1 MIQGSYAKTKVLRTL
16 LFDNNGGNQMISKMN
31 VEEKFLQI
39 NDYWKPRIIGELNDS
54 YIKMVKIKG
63 EFIWHHHDDEDEMF
77 FVCKGNLVIRFKDR
91 EIALNEGEFLVIPKG
106 IEHQPIAE
114 EEVHLLLIE
123 PKTTLNTGNVVNERT
138 VPIPQRI

>member
-1 MIQGSYAKTKVLRTL
+1 
-16 LFDNNGGNQMISKMN
+16 MISKVN
-31 VEEKFLQI
+31 VQEKFLQI
-39 NDYWKPRIIGELNDS
+39 NDHWNPRISGELNDS

-77 FVCKGNLVIRFKDR
+77 FVWKGNLVIRFRDR
-91 EIALNEGEFLVIPKG
+91 EIFLNEGEFLVIPKG
-106 IEHQPIAE
+106 IEHQPIAK

-138 VPIPQRI
+138 VSIPERMDECN

>member
-1 MIQGSYAKTKVLRTL
+1 
-16 LFDNNGGNQMISKMN
+16 MISKTN
-31 VEEKFLQI
+31 VQEKFLQI
-39 NDYWKPRIIGELNDS
+39 NDYWNPRISGELNDS

-77 FVCKGNLVIRFKDR
+77 FVCKGKLVIRFRDS
-91 EIALNEGEFLVIPKG
+91 EITLNEGEFIVIPKG

-123 PKTTLNTGNVVNERT
+123 PKTTLNTGNVINERT
-138 VPIPQRI
+138 VSIPERIDEH

>member
-1 MIQGSYAKTKVLRTL
+1 
-16 LFDNNGGNQMISKMN
+16 MISKTN
-31 VEEKFLQI
+31 VQEKFLQI
-39 NDYWKPRIIGELNDS
+39 NDYWNPRISGELNDS

-77 FVCKGNLVIRFKDR
+77 FVCKGKLVIRFRDS
-91 EIALNEGEFLVIPKG
+91 EIALNEGEFIVIPKG

-123 PKTTLNTGNVVNERT
+123 PKTTLNTGNVINERT
-138 VPIPQRI
+138 VSISERIDEH

>member
-1 MIQGSYAKTKVLRTL
+1 
-16 LFDNNGGNQMISKMN
+16 MISKVN
-31 VEEKFLQI
+31 IQEKFSQI
-39 NDYWKPRIIGELNDS
+39 NDYWNSRISGELNDS
-54 YIKMVKIKG
+54 YMKMVKIKG

-77 FVCKGNLVIRFKDR
+77 FVWKGNLVIRFRDR

-123 PKTTLNTGNVVNERT
+123 PKTTLNTGNVINERT
-138 VPIPQRI
+138 VSIPERMDKR

>member
-1 MIQGSYAKTKVLRTL
+1 
-16 LFDNNGGNQMISKMN
+16 MISKIN
-31 VEEKFLQI
+31 IQEKFLQI
-39 NDYWKPRIIGELNDS
+39 NDYWNPRISGELNDS

-77 FVCKGNLVIRFKDR
+77 FVCKGNLVIRFRDR

-138 VPIPQRI
+138 VSIPERMDEH

>member
-1 MIQGSYAKTKVLRTL
+1 
-16 LFDNNGGNQMISKMN
+16 MISKTN
-31 VEEKFLQI
+31 VQEKFLQI
-39 NDYWKPRIIGELNDS
+39 NDYWNPRISGELNDS

-77 FVCKGNLVIRFKDR
+77 FVCKGKLVIRFRDS
-91 EIALNEGEFLVIPKG
+91 EIALNEGEFIVIPKG

-123 PKTTLNTGNVVNERT
+123 PKTTLNTGNVINERT
-138 VPIPQRI
+138 VSIPERIDEH

>member
-1 MIQGSYAKTKVLRTL
+1 MVNIK
-16 LFDNNGGNQMISKMN
+16 D
-31 VEEKFLQI
+31 KFLQI
-39 NDYWKPRIIGELNDS
+39 NDYWNPRIGGELNDS

-63 EFIWHHHDDEDEMF
+63 EFIWHHHDHEDEMF
-77 FVCKGNLVIRFKDR
+77 FVWQGKLVIRLR
-91 EIALNEGEFLVIPKG
+91 NGEIVLTEGEFIVIPKG

-138 VPIPQRI
+138 VLNPQGI

>member
-1 MIQGSYAKTKVLRTL
+1 
-16 LFDNNGGNQMISKMN
+16 MISKTN
-31 VEEKFLQI
+31 VQEKFLQI
-39 NDYWKPRIIGELNDS
+39 NDYWNPRISGELNDS

-77 FVCKGNLVIRFKDR
+77 FVCKGKLVIRFRDS
-91 EIALNEGEFLVIPKG
+91 EIALNEGEFIVIPKG

-123 PKTTLNTGNVVNERT
+123 PKTTLNTGNVINERT
-138 VPIPQRI
+138 VSIPERIDKH

>member
-1 MIQGSYAKTKVLRTL
+1 
-16 LFDNNGGNQMISKMN
+16 MISKVN
-31 VEEKFLQI
+31 VQEKFLQI
-39 NDYWKPRIIGELNDS
+39 NDYWNPRISGELNDS

-77 FVCKGNLVIRFKDR
+77 FVCKGHLVIRFRDS
-91 EIALNEGEFLVIPKG
+91 EIALNEGEFIVIPKG

-123 PKTTLNTGNVVNERT
+123 PKTTLNTGNVINERT
-138 VPIPQRI
+138 VSIPERMNEH

>member
-1 MIQGSYAKTKVLRTL
+1 
-16 LFDNNGGNQMISKMN
+16 MISKVN
-31 VEEKFLQI
+31 IQEKFSQI
-39 NDYWKPRIIGELNDS
+39 NDYWNSRISGELNDS
-54 YIKMVKIKG
+54 YMKMVKIKG

-77 FVCKGNLVIRFKDR
+77 FVWKGNLVIRFRDR

-123 PKTTLNTGNVVNERT
+123 PKTTLNTGNVINERT
-138 VPIPQRI
+138 VSIPEQMDKR